1 MEFSFLQPKQNNFIN
16 IIIRDHV
23 IRMVELKSLDPLTV
37 KRTNE
42 RFLPPNIVRDGKIVD
57 ENIFRLILEECVEDW
72 GLKRKH
78 VRFVVPDQYVVTRKL
93 TIPSNIMDD
102 EIIGHLYLELGST
115 IHLPFEDPVF
125 DVHVLHRSEKTELVL
140 FASPEEVVTQMSNL
154 LEESKL
160 KPAAADVSALCL
172 YRLYYEFGQR
182 NEQDHLLVVHFD
194 VSCITLSIFV
204 NHVPVFMRTVAF
216 PQDMKVWEVS
226 VTNTQLEWAGDIVQ
240 FNVFLEDF
248 IVEVERIMNFFRYS
262 LNQGN
267 EEINRVLLHGDHPNF
282 PLILSK
288 LREKI
293 SVKVDTFEQ
302 DVYTQDQETVDPK
315 YYYSLGLALKEVQ

>member
-16 IIIRDHV
+16 LIIRDHV
-23 IRMVELKSLDPLTV
+23 IRMIELKSVNPLV
-37 KRTNE
+37 IKRTNE
-42 RFLPPNIVRDGKIVD
+42 RFLPPNIMRDGKIVD
-57 ENIFRLILEECVEDW
+57 EDVFRLIFEECVEDW

-93 TIPSNIMDD
+93 TIPSNVMDD
-102 EIIGHLYLELGST
+102 EIIGYLYLELGST

-140 FASPEEVVTQMSNL
+140 FASPEEHVTMLSSI
-154 LEESKL
+154 LEDFKM
-160 KPAAADVSALCL
+160 KPAAADVSSLCL

-182 NEQDHLLVVHFD
+182 NEQDHLLIIHFD
-194 VSCITLSIFV
+194 VSCITLSIFM
-204 NHVPVFMRTVAF
+204 NHVPVFIRTVAL
-216 PQDMKVWEVS
+216 PQDLKIWEVS
-226 VTNTQLEWAGDIVQ
+226 LANTQLEWAGDIVQ

-248 IVEVERIMNFFRYS
+248 TTEVERIMNFFRFS

-267 EEINRVLLHGDHPNF
+267 EEVNRVLIHGDHPNL

-288 LREKI
+288 LKEKLA
-293 SVKVDTFEQ
+293 VKVDSFEQ
-302 DVYTQDQETVDPK
+302 EVYTQEQEVVDPN
-315 YYYSLGLALKEVQ
+315 YYYPLGLALKEVQ